1 MRTNVLSSII
11 CSEFRKEFQSPER
24 LKDGFL
30 SEPNKAMQIRF
41 KMNPDFDVEEGYRN
55 LSILI
60 FGAGSNYITVMAKMD
75 WTVIQNEDIN
85 DDGEGLKKGKEYT
98 KGETPWVP
106 FSCHDSCWTSDGVE
120 SIIQRFRNRINCMD
134 SRFDRW
140 YETLTLTPEQI
151 EDFNQIT
158 RDTLEGKLT
167 HSCKFET
174 LEFKFPVK
182 K

>member
-1 MRTNVLSSII
+1 MLTIVSSII

-24 LKDGFL
+24 QKNEGFL
-30 SEPNKAMQIRF
+30 SEPNKAMMVRF
-41 KMNPDFDVEEGYRN
+41 KLTPDFEVEEGYRN

-60 FGAGSNYITVMAKMD
+60 FGAGRNYITVMAKLD

-98 KGETPWVP
+98 EGETPWVH

-120 SIIQRFRNRINCMD
+120 SIIQMFRNRINCMD

-140 YETLTLTPEQI
+140 YETMTLTPEQI
-151 EDFNQIT
+151 KDFNQIT
-158 RDTLEGKLT
+158 RDTREGKLT
-167 HSCKFET
+167 HSRKFET